1 LKCLREKEGELLPAL
16 GRHGATVEFEVE
28 ARIVDLHHVIADDLE
43 GALRLGEFQRERAHL
58 LRGLLEAEGD
68 DLGVD
73 HGLTSWEI
81 EPRLPMLSFKGQ
93 LSTAALLMRKN
104 PWLNHDD
111 AMRLALQ
118 QSGQGVGDEKGR
130 ILMRLDE
137 QKFWLENDF
146 TLVEA
151 RPEEVAAA

>member
-1 LKCLREKEGELLPAL
+1 
-16 GRHGATVEFEVE
+16 
-28 ARIVDLHHVIADDLE
+28 
-43 GALRLGEFQRERAHL
+43 
-58 LRGLLEAEGD
+58 
-68 DLGVD
+68 
-73 HGLTSWEI
+73 
-81 EPRLPMLSFKGQ
+81 MLSFKGQ